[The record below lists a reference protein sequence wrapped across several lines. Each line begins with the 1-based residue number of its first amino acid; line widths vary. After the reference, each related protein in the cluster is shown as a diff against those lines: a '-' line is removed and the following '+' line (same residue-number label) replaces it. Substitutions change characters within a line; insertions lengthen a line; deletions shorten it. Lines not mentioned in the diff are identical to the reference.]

1 MRVFSITLVMLI
13 SIVGIAQSKTRIGY
27 VDMQRAI
34 LEADDGQAAK
44 NQLQKMKTARQ
55 SELDAKQK
63 ALRELQKGYE
73 AQKAFMKA
81 DIRQAKEAELGKS
94 LQELKMTFAT
104 LQRELAAEEAKL
116 TKPILE
122 RMGLIL
128 AAIGKRSGDILI
140 LEKNES
146 RILWAPPKLDLTNE
160 LIRRYNAGEG
170 KAKRKKKA
178 KKAKGK
184 KKKK

>member
-1 MRVFSITLVMLI
+1 MRTISITLGILI
-13 SIVGIAQSKTRIGY
+13 GLVGVVQSKTRIGY

-44 NQLQKMKTARQ
+44 KQLQKMKTARQ
-55 SELDAKQK
+55 AELDSKQK

-81 DIRQAKEAELGKS
+81 DIRQAKEAELGKK

-170 KAKRKKKA
+170 K

-184 KKKK
+184 KKGKKKKKK

>member
-1 MRVFSITLVMLI
+1 MMRIFGMALLLLASMFTLAH
-13 SIVGIAQSKTRIGY
+13 GQTRIGY

-44 NQLQKMKTARQ
+44 GQLQKMKLARQ

-63 ALRELQKGYE
+63 ALRALQQGYE
-73 AQKAFMKA
+73 AQKSFMKE
-81 DIRQAKEAELGKS
+81 DVRRAKEAELGQK
-94 LQELKMTFAT
+94 LQELKVTFAT

-116 TKPILE
+116 TKPILD
-122 RMGLIL
+122 RMGKILIR
-128 AAIGKRSGDILI
+128 IGQASGDIVI

-146 RILWAPPKLDLTNE
+146 RILWAPSKLDLTNE

-170 KAKRKKKA
+170 KAGKAAA
-178 KKAKGK
+178 KKKGK
-184 KKKK
+184 KKK